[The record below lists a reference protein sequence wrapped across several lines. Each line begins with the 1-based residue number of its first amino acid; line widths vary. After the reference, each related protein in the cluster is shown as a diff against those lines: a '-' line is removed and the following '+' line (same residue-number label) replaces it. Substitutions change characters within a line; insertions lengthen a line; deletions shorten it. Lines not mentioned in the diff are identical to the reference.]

1 MIVVLNF
8 AFFQVPYEKR
18 LSLSN
23 KMNRCQTKNEQ
34 SVNIASM
41 IQLHT
46 VAQRTTKSASRRSI
60 TFGYTIKL
68 SNSET
73 AESASD
79 SNCLDVCK
87 NAFIRLLGIS
97 AQNLRYVQQSLKK
110 NGMPPVDRR
119 GKNVKSWKLPAATVQ
134 LVIDHFSSYKG
145 ENSLKS
151 SKRIDLLQSL
161 NKSILYRD
169 FKQRNP
175 HIKISLTSYID
186 ILK

>member
-1 MIVVLNF
+1 VAVKEEYVEEEDPLMITLNNETEHIVF
-8 AFFQVPYEKR
+8 PKEISKPRKRKELNADKFGQKRLANVRNTKSSDDCCTKLCFFQVPYEKR
-18 LSLSN
+18 LSLIN

-34 SVNIASM
+34 SVKIASM

-119 GKNVKSWKLPAATVQ
+119 GKK
-134 LVIDHFSSYKG
+134 
-145 ENSLKS
+145 
-151 SKRIDLLQSL
+151 
-161 NKSILYRD
+161 
-169 FKQRNP
+169 
-175 HIKISLTSYID
+175 
-186 ILK
+186 